1 MQAKTNRQ
9 KLIAKSLTLLIPGS
23 PYSDAEPIRAA
34 ALSPHMRELTPPVAI
49 WLATVAYIRH
59 QYTDYDA
66 LRDEGY
72 DKESARFFVLDAIND
87 KLTEWRATRLLSP
100 DDDEMLS

>member
-1 MQAKTNRQ
+1 MQANTNRQ
-9 KLIAKSLTLLIPGS
+9 KQVAKSLTLLIPGA
-23 PYSDAEPIRAA
+23 PYSDAEPIRVA
-34 ALSPHMRELTPPVAI
+34 ALSPHMRQLTPPVAI

-59 QYTDYDA
+59 QYTEYDT

-72 DKESARFFVLDAIND
+72 DKESARFFVLDTIND

-100 DDDEMLS
+100 EDDEMLS